1 MKLKIGLLAVVLI
14 LSLQKAQSQL
24 PYQQVLAK
32 YKDFLIAQDTTSTDS
47 IKLWVNTLQEDGTW
61 KAVDYK
67 DKNSSS
73 WKTTEHLDR
82 IVKISIAYH
91 KKGNAFYLQKSV
103 LDVILKSSKHW
114 LNYNYKN
121 SNWWY
126 NDIGVPQFWRDIL
139 TLNMDLFK
147 ETERN
152 KALKVL
158 GQYNIRANF
167 TGANLTWSA
176 DLALHYGLLTQN
188 DSLINKGSN
197 LLANEIKISNGEG
210 IRQDFSYHQHGAG
223 LQTHHYGASFLKE
236 NIRLAYELQNSP
248 WAFPSPKIDILKN
261 FLVNGWQWMGR
272 GIYISPATVD
282 RAISRK
288 RVLKQDI
295 SKLLPYLIKLYPAGK
310 ADGLEQM
317 LKSQANGLPAQTG
330 FRYFP
335 FSDFGA
341 YQHNNFSFFLK
352 TISTRT
358 EITEQL
364 NGENQKGTFLNLGNT
379 YFIKNGKEYTDLM
392 PLWDWNKLPGTTNFR
407 GAKTIN
413 RSNFVG
419 GLAAGSS
426 GLTVMD
432 FETVGEKSKLAGN
445 KFWAV
450 HKGRVFCLIANLSL
464 IGSPDS
470 VFTTIDQNRLQDI
483 VYVNSEKNLLKTNLK
498 NAHDVKWISHHGF
511 TYVPLTAG
519 NSVDLNINPIDGSW
533 SSISRSGSPNIA
545 SEKVFK
551 LVLNHQNNSSSAYMV
566 DGITPI
572 NQIQSL
578 INRPDWKIISNTK
591 SCQAITFNDGVS
603 MLSFHQKH
611 QLKYGK
617 NTINVSD
624 ACLLIIDQN
633 SIAAID
639 PLKKGGNLE
648 IILNGKR
655 IKLNLPAD
663 GTAVNYKL

>member
-1 MKLKIGLLAVVLI
+1 MKLKIGLLAVVMTLG
-14 LSLQKAQSQL
+14 LQKAQSQL

-61 KAVDYK
+61 AAVDYK

-73 WKTTEHLDR
+73 WKTTEHLNR

-91 KKGNAFYLQKSV
+91 KHSNAFFLQKAV
-103 LDVILKSSKHW
+103 LDAVLNSTNHW
-114 LNYNYKN
+114 LNHNYKN

-139 TLNMDLFK
+139 TLNIDLYK

-152 KALKVL
+152 KALKIL
-158 GQYNIRANF
+158 GQYNIRSNF

-176 DLALHYGLLTQN
+176 DLALHYGLFTKN

-210 IRQDFSYHQHGAG
+210 IRQDYSYHQHGAR
-223 LQTHHYGASFLKE
+223 LQTHHYGAAFLKE

-248 WAFPSPKIDILKN
+248 WAFAPQKIDILKD

-288 RVLKQDI
+288 GVLKQDI
-295 SKLLPYLIKLYPAGK
+295 SKLLPYLIELYPAGK
-310 ADGLEQM
+310 ADDLEQM

-352 TISTRT
+352 TISTKT

-364 NGENQKGTFLNLGNT
+364 NGENQKGAFLNLGNT

-392 PLWDWNKLPGTTNFR
+392 PLWDWNKLPGTTNFK
-407 GAKTIN
+407 GAKTIT
-413 RSNFVG
+413 RSAFVC
-419 GLAAGSS
+419 GLSTGNS
-426 GLTVMD
+426 GLSAMD
-432 FETVGEKSKLAGN
+432 FETVGEKSKLTGN

-464 IGSPDS
+464 TGFPDS
-470 VFTTIDQNRLQDI
+470 IFTTIEQSRLQDI
-483 VYVNSEKNLLKTNLK
+483 VYVNSDKNLLKTNLK
-498 NAHDVKWISHHGF
+498 NAKDVKWISHNGF
-511 TYVPLTAG
+511 TYIPLTKG
-519 NSVDLNINPIDGSW
+519 SVNLSIDLINGSW
-533 SSISRSGSPNIA
+533 SNISKSGLPNIT

-551 LVLNHQNNSSSAYMV
+551 LVLNHQNNSSVAYLV
-566 DGITPI
+566 DGKTPI

-578 INRPDWKIISNTK
+578 LKKPDWKIASNTK
-591 SCQAITFNDGVS
+591 NCQAIVFDDGIS
-603 MLSFHQKH
+603 MLSFHQKD

-617 NTINVSD
+617 NTISVSN

-633 SIAAID
+633 SIAASD
-639 PLKKGGNLE
+639 PLNKGGNLE
-648 IILNGKR
+648 IILNGKK
-655 IKLNLPAD
+655 ITLNLPAN
-663 GTAVNYKL
+663 GTAVNHKL